1 MHLAAAEAFECF
13 FSSYEK
19 QGSEISVKNE
29 DFPTARKKRPQ
40 KDEEQNGGRRA
51 FREAIEENARAEESA
66 FYTGQFIGFLY
77 RRSQGPAGQNDLCR
91 VGHQFQN
98 GGVVAK
104 ALPLRGT

>member
-77 RRSQGPAGQNDLCR
+77 RRSHPAANTRTEVPGDRPRTSGKEAGGPRSD
-91 VGHQFQN
+91 
-98 GGVVAK
+98 
-104 ALPLRGT
+104 